1 MIRPDRAHLTLLA
14 AVTSV
19 ALLLLSGLGF
29 AVYFAV
35 ADDPTTPTTARV
47 VDSLPTGGASVRDEI
62 AAAPMLPVS
71 PADATGGTP
80 ALGALPTIDI
90 PLVDQIGEEGIP
102 TGYPQTPQGAVG
114 QLGEI
119 LVSVLSSMDL
129 THAQRVQ
136 QTWFEDPT
144 SSTDSAGSSGSWP
157 VLGLIQSFLTAGKMP
172 DGLEPGASLT
182 VIPSAGQ
189 VKGSDGDG
197 WHVVCVLVEITYTF
211 RDQARLAYGHCERM
225 TWVDGRWLIAEGA
238 HPVPGPSTWPG
249 TELAVEAGWLTWR
262 DA

>member
-62 AAAPMLPVS
+62 AAAPMLAVS
-71 PADATGGTP
+71 AADATGGTP
-80 ALGALPTIDI
+80 ALGLLPTIDI
-90 PLVDQIGEEGIP
+90 PVVDQVGAEGIP
-102 TGYPQTPQGAVG
+102 TGYPKTPEGAVG

-119 LVSVLSSMDL
+119 LVSVLGAMDL

-136 QTWFEDPT
+136 QSWFEDPT
-144 SSTDSAGSSGSWP
+144 GSVESWP

-172 DGLEPGASLT
+172 AGLPPGAALT

-225 TWVDGRWLIAEGA
+225 TWVDGRWVIGAGA

>member
-1 MIRPDRAHLTLLA
+1 MRPDRAHLTLLA

-47 VDSLPTGGASVRDEI
+47 VDSLPAGGVTVRDEI
-62 AAAPMLPVS
+62 AAAPLLPVS
-71 PADATGGTP
+71 AAAATGGTP
-80 ALGALPTIDI
+80 ALGPLPTIDI
-90 PLVDQIGEEGIP
+90 PVVDQVGAEGIP
-102 TGYPQTPQGAVG
+102 TGYPQTPEGAVG

-119 LVSVLSSMDL
+119 LVSVLGAMDL

-136 QTWFEDPT
+136 QSWFQDP
-144 SSTDSAGSSGSWP
+144 AGSAASWP
-157 VLGLIQSFLTAGKMP
+157 VLGLIQSFLTAGRMP
-172 DGLEPGASLT
+172 AGLEPGASLT
-182 VIPSAGQ
+182 VVPAAGL

-225 TWVDGRWLIAEGA
+225 TWQEDRWVIGAGA

-249 TELAVEAGWLTWR
+249 TELAVKAGWLQWR

>member
-1 MIRPDRAHLTLLA
+1 MRPDRAHLTLLA

-35 ADDPTTPTTARV
+35 ADAPTTPTTARV
-47 VDSLPTGGASVRDEI
+47 VDSLPTGDASLRDEI
-62 AAAPMLPVS
+62 AAAPMLAVS

-80 ALGALPTIDI
+80 ALGSLPAIDI
-90 PLVDQIGEEGIP
+90 PLVDQIGAEGIP
-102 TGYPQTPQGAVG
+102 TGYPEGAVG

-119 LVSVLSSMDL
+119 LVSVLGAMDL

-136 QTWFEDPT
+136 QTWFQDPT
-144 SSTDSAGSSGSWP
+144 GSSGPWP

-189 VKGSDGDG
+189 VKGSDDDG
-197 WHVVCVLVEITYTF
+197 WHVACVLVEITYTY

-225 TWVDGRWLIAEGA
+225 TWQEDRWVIADGT

-249 TELAVEAGWLTWR
+249 TELAVKAGWLTWR

>member
-14 AVTSV
+14 AVTAV

-29 AVYFAV
+29 AVYFAL
-35 ADDPTTPTTARV
+35 ADPTTTPTGQV
-47 VDSLPTGGASVRDEI
+47 VDSLPAGGVTVRDEI
-62 AAAPMLPVS
+62 AAAPMLAVS
-71 PADATGGTP
+71 PSDATSGTP
-80 ALGALPTIDI
+80 ALGTLPTIDI
-90 PLVDQIGEEGIP
+90 PLVDQIGAEGIP
-102 TGYPQTPQGAVG
+102 TGYPQTPEGAMG

-129 THAQRVQ
+129 AHAQRVQ
-136 QTWFEDPT
+136 QSWFEDPT
-144 SSTDSAGSSGSWP
+144 GTAGSWP
-157 VLGLIQSFLTAGKMP
+157 VLGLIQSFLTAGRMP
-172 DGLEPGASLT
+172 AGLQPGASLT

-197 WHVVCVLVEITYTF
+197 WHVACVLVEITYTF

-225 TWVDGRWLIAEGA
+225 TWQEDRWLIGAGA

-249 TELAVEAGWLTWR
+249 TELAVKAGWLQWR

>member
-14 AVTSV
+14 AVTAV

-47 VDSLPTGGASVRDEI
+47 VDSLPTGGVSVRDEI
-62 AAAPMLPVS
+62 AAAPMLEAS

-80 ALGALPTIDI
+80 ALGPLPTINI
-90 PLVDQIGEEGIP
+90 PLVDQVGAEGIP
-102 TGYPQTPQGAVG
+102 TGYPQTAEGAVG

-119 LVSVLSSMDL
+119 LVSVLGSMDL
-129 THAQRVQ
+129 GHAQRVQ
-136 QTWFEDPT
+136 QSWFEDPT
-144 SSTDSAGSSGSWP
+144 GSVESWP

-225 TWVDGRWLIAEGA
+225 TWVDGRWVIGAGA
-238 HPVPGPSTWPG
+238 HPVSGPSTWPG
-249 TELAVEAGWLTWR
+249 TELAIAAGWLTWR
-262 DA
+262 DV

>member
-1 MIRPDRAHLTLLA
+1 MRPDRAHLTLLA

-35 ADDPTTPTTARV
+35 ADDPTTPTGQV
-47 VDSLPTGGASVRDEI
+47 VESLPTGGGVALRDEI
-62 AAAPMLPVS
+62 AAAPMLAVS

-102 TGYPQTPQGAVG
+102 TGYPKTPEGAVG

-119 LVSVLSSMDL
+119 LVSVLGSMDL

-136 QTWFEDPT
+136 QSWFEDPT
-144 SSTDSAGSSGSWP
+144 SSAGSWP
-157 VLGLIQSFLTAGKMP
+157 VLGLIQSFLTAGRMP
-172 DGLEPGASLT
+172 AGLETGASLT

-211 RDQARLAYGHCERM
+211 RDQAHLAYGHCERM
-225 TWVDGRWLIAEGA
+225 TWREDRWLVGAGA

>member
-1 MIRPDRAHLTLLA
+1 MRPDRAHLTLLA

-47 VDSLPTGGASVRDEI
+47 VDSLPAGGVTVRDEI

-71 PADATGGTP
+71 AAAATGGTP
-80 ALGALPTIDI
+80 ALGTLPTIDI
-90 PLVDQIGEEGIP
+90 PVVDQVGAEGIP
-102 TGYPQTPQGAVG
+102 TGYPQTPEGAVG

-119 LVSVLSSMDL
+119 LISVLGAMDL

-144 SSTDSAGSSGSWP
+144 SSGGSWP
-157 VLGLIQSFLTAGKMP
+157 VLSLIQSFLTAGRMP
-172 DGLEPGASLT
+172 AGLEPGASLT
-182 VIPSAGQ
+182 VVPAAGL

-225 TWVDGRWLIAEGA
+225 TWQEDRWVIGAGA

-249 TELAVEAGWLTWR
+249 TELAIAAGWLTWR

>member
-14 AVTSV
+14 AVVTV

-29 AVYFAV
+29 AVYFAL

-47 VDSLPTGGASVRDEI
+47 VDSLPTGGVSVRDEI
-62 AAAPMLPVS
+62 AAAPMLPVTA
-71 PADATGGTP
+71 ADATGGTP
-80 ALGALPTIDI
+80 ALGTLPTIDI
-90 PLVDQIGEEGIP
+90 PLVDQIGAEGIP
-102 TGYPQTPQGAVG
+102 TGYPQTGEGAVG

-119 LVSVLSSMDL
+119 LVSVLGAMDL

-136 QTWFEDPT
+136 QSWFQDP
-144 SSTDSAGSSGSWP
+144 AGSAASWP
-157 VLGLIQSFLTAGKMP
+157 VLGLIQSFLTAGRMP
-172 DGLEPGASLT
+172 AGLEPGASLT
-182 VIPSAGQ
+182 VVPAAGL

-225 TWVDGRWLIAEGA
+225 TWQEDRWLIAEGA

-249 TELAVEAGWLTWR
+249 TELAVKAGWLQWR

>member
-1 MIRPDRAHLTLLA
+1 MMRPDRAHLTLLA
-14 AVTSV
+14 AVTAV
-19 ALLLLSGLGF
+19 ALLLFSGLGF

-35 ADDPTTPTTARV
+35 ADDPTPTTTGQV
-47 VDSLPTGGASVRDEI
+47 VDSLPAGDVSVRDEI
-62 AAAPMLPVS
+62 AAAPMLPVAS
-71 PADATGGTP
+71 ADATGGTP
-80 ALGALPTIDI
+80 ALGTLPTIDI
-90 PLVDQIGEEGIP
+90 PLVAQIGAEGIP
-102 TGYPQTPQGAVG
+102 TGYPKTPEGAVG

-119 LVSVLSSMDL
+119 LVSVLGSMDL

-136 QTWFEDPT
+136 QSWFEDPT
-144 SSTDSAGSSGSWP
+144 GSAGSWP
-157 VLGLIQSFLTAGKMP
+157 VSGLIQSFLTAGRMP
-172 DGLEPGASLT
+172 GGLEPGASLT

-225 TWVDGRWLIAEGA
+225 TWREDRWLVGAGA

-249 TELAVEAGWLTWR
+249 TELAGAAGWLTWR

>member
-29 AVYFAV
+29 AVYFAI

-47 VDSLPTGGASVRDEI
+47 VETLPAGGASVRDEI
-62 AAAPMLPVS
+62 AADPMLAVAPS
-71 PADATGGTP
+71 DATGGTP
-80 ALGALPTIDI
+80 AIGPLPTIDI
-90 PLVDQIGEEGIP
+90 PMGDQIGAEGIP
-102 TGYPQTPQGAVG
+102 TGYPQTPEGAIG

-129 THAQRVQ
+129 AHAQRVQ

-172 DGLEPGASLT
+172 AGLQPGASLT
-182 VIPSAGQ
+182 VIPSAAQ
-189 VKGSDGDG
+189 VKGSDSDG

-225 TWVDGRWLIAEGA
+225 TWQEDRWLIAEGA

-249 TELAVEAGWLTWR
+249 TELAVKAGWLTWR

>member
-1 MIRPDRAHLTLLA
+1 MRPDRAHLTLLA

-47 VDSLPTGGASVRDEI
+47 VDSLPTGDASLRDEI
-62 AAAPMLPVS
+62 AAAPMLAVS

-80 ALGALPTIDI
+80 ALGS
-90 PLVDQIGEEGIP
+90 LVDQIGAEGIP
-102 TGYPQTPQGAVG
+102 TGYPKTPEGAVG

-119 LVSVLSSMDL
+119 LVSVLGAMDL

-144 SSTDSAGSSGSWP
+144 GSSGPWP

-189 VKGSDGDG
+189 VKGSDDDG
-197 WHVVCVLVEITYTF
+197 WHVVCVLVEITYTY

-225 TWVDGRWLIAEGA
+225 TWQEDRWVIADGT
-238 HPVPGPSTWPG
+238 HPVPAPSTWPG
-249 TELAVEAGWLTWR
+249 TELALEAGWLTWR

>member
-1 MIRPDRAHLTLLA
+1 MMRPDRAHLTLLA
-14 AVTSV
+14 AVTAV

-35 ADDPTTPTTARV
+35 TDDPTPTTTGQV
-47 VDSLPTGGASVRDEI
+47 IDSLPAGDTSIRDEI
-62 AAAPMLPVS
+62 AAAPMLTVA

-80 ALGALPTIDI
+80 ALGPLPAMDI
-90 PLVDQIGEEGIP
+90 PLVDQIGAEGIP
-102 TGYPQTPQGAVG
+102 TGYPQTPEGAVG

-119 LVSVLSSMDL
+119 LVSVLGSMDL

-136 QTWFEDPT
+136 QAWFHNPAA
-144 SSTDSAGSSGSWP
+144 STEPWP
-157 VLGLIQSFLTAGKMP
+157 VLGLIQSFLTAGRMP
-172 DGLEPGASLT
+172 GGLEPGASLT

-189 VKGSDGDG
+189 VKGSDGDD
-197 WHVVCVLVEITYTF
+197 WHVACVLLEITYTY

-225 TWVDGRWLIAEGA
+225 TWVNDRWLIAVGA